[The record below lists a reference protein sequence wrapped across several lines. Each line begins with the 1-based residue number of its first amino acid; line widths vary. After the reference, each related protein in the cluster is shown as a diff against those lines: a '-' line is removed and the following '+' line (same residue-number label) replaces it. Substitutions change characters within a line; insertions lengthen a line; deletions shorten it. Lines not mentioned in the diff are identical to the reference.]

1 MTLSIESEGD
11 PMTDHAPPDVAAL
24 ARLYG
29 RQVFQAAYRV
39 LGQASQAEDLQ
50 QDVFLR
56 VLERPTEAVESWP
69 AYLTTLTVRMAID
82 RLRKAGRWRRL
93 VPTWRATAPAA
104 FDSTEQSAIEH
115 ERARQLRDALGR
127 LKPREAEC
135 FTLRHVQGMEIAAI
149 AAATGMSSNHVS
161 VCLHR
166 ASRALEARLGGIE
179 TDTTPEVL

>member
-1 MTLSIESEGD
+1 MPISIDSEGE
-11 PMTDHAPPDVAAL
+11 PMTDHAPPDVAML

-56 VLERPTEAVESWP
+56 VLERPTGPVESWP
-69 AYLTTLTVRMAID
+69 AYLVTLTVRMAID
-82 RLRKAGRWRRL
+82 RLRRAQRWRRL
-93 VPTWRATAPAA
+93 LPSWRAAAPAA
-104 FDSTEQSAIEH
+104 FDSTEQSAIQH
-115 ERARQLRDALGR
+115 ERSRQLRDALGR

-135 FTLRHVQGMEIAAI
+135 FTLRHVQGLEIAEI
-149 AAATGMSSNHVS
+149 ARATGMNSNHVS

-166 ASRALEARLGGIE
+166 AVRALEARLGE
-179 TDTTPEVL
+179 SDPTTPEVL